1 MYYVLRG
8 IYAYTHTHTHTHTH
22 TYIKLGENIDLK
34 MIRSA
39 SSLLE
44 MGQGMRNGSQR
55 GLSELGFFI
64 GITCIIKNN
73 FLK

>member
-1 MYYVLRG
+1 M
-8 IYAYTHTHTHTHTH
+8 HTHTHTHTH
-22 TYIKLGENIDLK
+22 TYIYIKLGENIDLK

-55 GLSELGFFI
+55 GLSELRFFYRYYLY
-64 GITCIIKNN
+64 N
-73 FLK
+73 